1 MASMLLLGFLGDYS
15 FTELKEVL
23 VMQGFAGLS
32 LFSVFLLMA
41 LGLAI
46 IFGQMKVINMAHGE
60 FLTIGAYTTFV
71 FSQLTQTYFPALMSS
86 YFLFAIV
93 GAFIFAGLVGLLV
106 EWLLIRHLYKRPLDS
121 LLATWGLS
129 LIMQQIFRST
139 FGAKEVSAT
148 LPDWLMGSWQP
159 TESIDIPLNGLFVM
173 ALTIALTCLVGL
185 FMFRSR
191 AGLKMRATTQNRVM
205 AGAVGINTAMVDR
218 MTFVIGCGIAG
229 VAGAAF
235 TTIGS
240 TGPTSG
246 SLYIV
251 DAFLTVVFGGAQ
263 SLLGTLASAFT
274 IAQTNSTLEF
284 FMTGSMAKVITL
296 VSIIVI
302 LMMRPEGLFSI
313 KVRK

>member
-1 MASMLLLGFLGDYS
+1 MDGISLSDLGS
-15 FTELKEVL
+15 IL
-23 VMQGFAGLS
+23 VMQGFNGLS
-32 LFSVFLLMA
+32 VFSVLVLMA

-46 IFGQMKVINMAHGE
+46 IFGQMGVINMAHGE
-60 FLTIGAYTTFV
+60 FLTIGAYTTYM
-71 FSQLTQTYFPALMSS
+71 FSQLTTTYFPAMLPY
-86 YFLFAIV
+86 YFLIAIV
-93 GAFIFAGLVGLLV
+93 GAFVLGGLVGYVV
-106 EWLLIRHLYKRPLDS
+106 EILMIRHLYKRPLDS

-129 LIMQQIFRST
+129 LVMQQLFRSI

-148 LPDWLMGSWQP
+148 LPDWVMGSWQP
-159 TESIDIPLNGLFVM
+159 RPTLDIPLNGLFVM
-173 ALTIALTCLVGL
+173 ALTILLTAGVAL
-185 FMFRSR
+185 FMFRSHW
-191 AGLKMRATTQNRVM
+191 GLQMRATTQNRVM
-205 AGAVGINTAMVDR
+205 AGAVGINTARTDR
-218 MTFVIGCGIAG
+218 LTFVLGCGIAG

-284 FMTGSMAKVITL
+284 FMTGSTAKVITL
-296 VSIIVI
+296 VSIIAI
-302 LMMRPEGLFSI
+302 LMMRPEGLFSLKI
-313 KVRK
+313 RK

>member
-1 MASMLLLGFLGDYS
+1 MEGMSVADLGSILM
-15 FTELKEVL
+15 
-23 VMQGFAGLS
+23 MQGFNGLS
-32 LFSVFLLMA
+32 VFSVLLLMA

-46 IFGQMKVINMAHGE
+46 IFGQMGVINMAHGE
-60 FLTIGAYTTFV
+60 FLTIGAYTTYV
-71 FSQLTQTYFPALMSS
+71 FSHLTTTYFPALLPS

-93 GAFIFAGLVGLLV
+93 GAFIFAGLAGFVV

-129 LIMQQIFRST
+129 LVMQQLFRST

-148 LPDWLMGSWQP
+148 LPDWLLGSWQP
-159 TESIDIPLNGLFVM
+159 SASVDIPLNGLFVM
-173 ALTIALTCLVGL
+173 ALTIFLTGAVAL

-191 AGLKMRATTQNRVM
+191 AGLRMRATTQNRVM

-263 SLLGTLASAFT
+263 SLLGTMASAFT

-284 FMTGSMAKVITL
+284 FMTGSTAKVITL

-302 LMMRPEGLFSI
+302 LMLRPEGLFSI